1 MRPYYSDILFVKSF
15 TRRNGN
21 VLKVAE
27 RLSLSIDKV
36 MSIYKRLTTT
46 RLDQYN
52 NVVFQAIS
60 LPIPTNIPMKT
71 GYNGKVN
78 RELLTKLIAD
88 IKTAN
93 KDKSEAELQSMSRLT
108 A

>member
-27 RLSLSIDKV
+27 RLSLTVEKV
-36 MSIYKRLTTT
+36 MSIYRKLTTT

-52 NVVFQAIS
+52 NVVFQGVS
-60 LPIPTNIPMKT
+60 LPTPINVSIKT
-71 GYNGKVN
+71 GNKGKVN
-78 RELLTKLIAD
+78 REVLAKLIAD
-88 IKTAN
+88 IKAAN
-93 KDKSEAELQSMSRLT
+93 KDKSEAELQSMSILT